1 MELSWLA
8 SPWVF
13 GSILVLGSLIGFAIY
28 KFASVSISKQG
39 IELSR
44 GNKKKISVSPHS
56 TCPHARDIMDVIHR
70 TIEYSEKRQE
80 LKNSLVERQ
89 MKYYEEIEEE
99 MIAYFKKIFLSLL
112 SEKVGEEILDSYAQ
126 HSEYNSYIVT
136 LKAISGDIKPYIK
149 GCFKSNHYSE
159 QSPEDQR
166 TYIDRKRTL
175 VIQKVT
181 ECLNM
186 YWRGTVVTR
195 SALYKE
201 NLKNVRE
208 FENYL
213 EDIFNRA
220 FLLARETKEELAR
233 MEHEYNKYIAS
244 VTG

>member
-13 GSILVLGSLIGFAIY
+13 GSILVIGSLIGFAIY
-28 KFASVSISKQG
+28 KFASVSISKRG
-39 IELSR
+39 IELSK
-44 GNKKKISVSPHS
+44 GNKKVVLSPHA

-89 MKYYEEIEEE
+89 MRYYEEIEEE
-99 MIAYFKKIFLSLL
+99 MSAHFKRIFLSLL
-112 SEKVGEEILDSYAQ
+112 AEKVGQDILDSYAQ
-126 HSEYNSYIVT
+126 HPEYTSYVVT
-136 LKAISGDIKPYIK
+136 LKAISSDIKPYIK
-149 GCFKSNHYSE
+149 GCFKSNHYSD

-166 TYIDRKRTL
+166 TYIDRKRSL

-181 ECLNM
+181 ELFNM
-186 YWRGTVVTR
+186 YWRGTIVTR

-201 NLKNVRE
+201 NMKNIRE
-208 FENYL
+208 FEDYL

-220 FLLARETKEELAR
+220 FLLARETKEELAK
-233 MEHEYNKYIAS
+233 MEQDYNKYIVS